1 MHGISGKV
9 AVVTGAGQ
17 GIGASTAML
26 FAREDAKVVVSDVLD
41 DKGAEVVAAIKAA
54 GGDAIYVHA
63 DVSSEEQVKALI
75 DKTVQTY
82 GRLDFGINNAGI
94 GGLSAPTGE
103 YTLEAWNKVIGI
115 NLTGVFLCMR
125 YEIPEML
132 KTGAG
137 AIVNVSS
144 ILGWVG
150 FANSPAYVAAKHAVI
165 GLTKTA
171 ALEYGP
177 QNLRVTAVS
186 PAFIQTPLIENA
198 GITPGSEMYSG
209 LAQMH
214 ALKRLGTPE
223 EVAELIVWLCSDAAS
238 FMTGSAVLVDGGY
251 VAH

>member
-1 MHGISGKV
+1 MNGISGKV

-17 GIGASTAML
+17 GIGASTAQL
-26 FAREDAKVVVSDVLD
+26 FAREGAKVVVSDVLD
-41 DKGAEVVAAIKAA
+41 DKGAEVVTAIKAE

-75 DKTVQTY
+75 DKAVQTY

-94 GGLSAPTGE
+94 GGLSAPTAD
-103 YTLEAWNKVIGI
+103 YTLADWNKVIGV

-150 FANSPAYVAAKHAVI
+150 FANAPAYVAAKHAVI
-165 GLTKTA
+165 GLTKNA
-171 ALEYGP
+171 AIEYGP

-186 PAFIQTPLIENA
+186 PAFIQTPLLEAA
-198 GITPGSEMYSG
+198 GITPGSDMYNG

-214 ALKRLGTPE
+214 ALKRLGTPD
-223 EVAELIVWLCSDAAS
+223 EVAELIVWLCSDAAT

-251 VAH
+251 VAQ